1 MLIRKFGPPK
11 EQGKYLAIDGLRGYL
26 AFGVF
31 LHHSM
36 IWFFYLRTNQWAV
49 PPSNLYTHFGQT
61 GVAFFFMITGF
72 LFFSKILD
80 GKNKDIDWLRLYV
93 SRFLRLTPLYA
104 VAIGALFLIVFLLS
118 GAKLHEPV
126 SVVTSELLRWIAFT
140 VLGDPD
146 INGIERTSL
155 IVAGV
160 TWSLPYEWYFYLL
173 LPLFALINR
182 VNVRQGYVVVS
193 AVILIFVF
201 KKHTYIYHWLS
212 FAGGV
217 LAAYL
222 VRIDYLRI
230 LLRKAVFSM
239 VTILLIWAT
248 VAYFPSTYGWAPIAM
263 LSIAFV
269 VIAAGNGV
277 FGLFTN
283 QVSRALGELA
293 YSIYLLHGIIL
304 FLLFRFFIGF
314 ERSKLL
320 QPIDYWFTIVAIS
333 PVLVFVSYFSYK
345 KIEHP
350 ALLNTDALTS
360 WLRNKINFYSEVVGL
375 KR

>member
-1 MLIRKFGPPK
+1 MLIRIFGPPK

-36 IWFFYLRTNQWAV
+36 IWFFYLKTNQWAV

-80 GKNKDIDWLRLYV
+80 GKNKEIDWLRLYV

-104 VAIGALFLIVFLLS
+104 VAMGALFLIIFFLS
-118 GAKLHEPV
+118 DAKLNEPV
-126 SVVTSELLRWIAFT
+126 KVVTSEVLRWITFT
-140 VLGDPD
+140 VRGDPD

-173 LPLFALINR
+173 LPIFALINGVR
-182 VNVRQGYVVVS
+182 VGRGYVVS
-193 AVILIFVF
+193 AVVLIFIF

-212 FAGGV
+212 FVGGI

-222 VRIDYLRI
+222 VRVDYLRYLLGKTVFSIAVI
-230 LLRKAVFSM
+230 LLVSATIVF
-239 VTILLIWAT
+239 
-248 VAYFPSTYGWAPIAM
+248 FPSTYDWAPIAL

-269 VIAAGNGV
+269 MIAAGNGV
-277 FGLFTN
+277 FGLLTN
-283 QVSRALGELA
+283 PISRTLGELA
-293 YSIYLLHGIIL
+293 YSIYLLHGIVL
-304 FLLFRFFIGF
+304 FLLFRYFIGF
-314 ERSKLL
+314 EKLRL
-320 QPIDYWFTIVAIS
+320 LPPIDYWFVIVAIS
-333 PVLVFVSYFSYK
+333 PVLIFVSYISYRN
-345 KIEHP
+345 IEHP
-350 ALLNTDALTS
+350 ALLNTDAMTS
-360 WLRNKINFYSEVVGL
+360 WLRRKMNFYSGFVGS